1 MNSLPVNIP
10 EWLIKKII
18 KKGGTISFYDYM
30 NFVLNDPNNGYYGSG
45 KANLGSKGDY
55 VTSPSMSDD
64 FAFLL
69 SKQIEEWLIQLKNK
83 LICDEKLSILEIGAG
98 DGSLMSGLLEY
109 FFINNKKNILK
120 NVCFV
125 IVEPNKGMI
134 KKQQIKLE
142 KYLNL
147 GFNILWKS
155 LEDFEDKS
163 FNGVILANE
172 VIDALPVERLTISK
186 GKLCRQGVSM
196 DKKSS
201 RLFFKEIKITKD
213 LKTSIAFAKEKLDIN
228 IPPKDAPEGWTT
240 EWHVDNKKWL
250 RAVYEKIDNG
260 ILLVID
266 YAKEAKRYYSLSN
279 SNGTLIS
286 YKNQKIVEN
295 VFDSPGDCDL
305 TTHVCIES
313 FINDSETSGFE
324 TIGIIK
330 QGEALLSLGLAKR
343 LFEIQT
349 ELKDDISKA
358 LSRREALLRLVDPI
372 CLGDFKWFV
381 LSKFKNKNIKITSS
395 CIR

>member
-1 MNSLPVNIP
+1 MKRLPASNQ

-30 NFVLNDPNNGYYGSG
+30 NLVLNDINNGYYGSG
-45 KANLGSKGDY
+45 RANLGSKGDF

-69 SKQIEEWLIQLKNK
+69 SKQIYEWLIQVKSKSN
-83 LICDEKLSILEIGAG
+83 CDDKLSVIEFGAG

-109 FFINNKKNILK
+109 FFINDKNILK
-120 NVCFV
+120 NVCF
-125 IVEPNKGMI
+125 IIIEPNKGMI
-134 KKQQIKLE
+134 KKQEKKLE
-142 KYLNL
+142 KYLKL
-147 GFNILWKS
+147 GFDILWSS
-155 LEDFEDKS
+155 LKDFEDRS
-163 FNGVILANE
+163 LNGVVLANE
-172 VIDALPVERLTISK
+172 VLDALPVERIINSK
-186 GKLCRQGVSM
+186 GKIHRQGVSI
-196 DKKSS
+196 DKKSG
-201 RLFFKEIKITKD
+201 RLFFEEIAITQELEK
-213 LKTSIAFAKEKLDIN
+213 SIASAQEKLDIN
-228 IPPKDAPEGWTT
+228 IPPEFAPEGWTT

-250 RAVYEKIDNG
+250 KDIYEKINNG
-260 ILLVID
+260 ILLIID

-295 VFDSPGDCDL
+295 VFESPGDCDL
-305 TTHVCIES
+305 TAHICIES
-313 FINDSETSGFE
+313 LIHDSETLGFE
-324 TIGIIK
+324 TIGIVK
-330 QGEALLSLGLAKR
+330 QGEALLLLGLAER
-343 LFEIQT
+343 LFEIQN

-381 LSKFKNKNIKITSS
+381 FSKFNNNKFKVNSS